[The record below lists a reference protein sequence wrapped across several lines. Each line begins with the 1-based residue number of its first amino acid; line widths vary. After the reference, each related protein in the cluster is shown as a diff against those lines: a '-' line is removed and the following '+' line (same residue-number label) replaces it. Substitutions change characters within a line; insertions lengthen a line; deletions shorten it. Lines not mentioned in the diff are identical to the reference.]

1 MDNIRIRQ
9 ILAYLKAKKSC
20 TLKDLLDVF
29 SVSSA
34 TIHRDV
40 EALAKRDA
48 VERVRGG
55 LVYNDAPAASGN
67 SSAYQERMVARRPQ
81 KIAVAKKALRVIEEG
96 DIIFLDSSTTV
107 YELALLL
114 MHGEFDH
121 LTIITNAIA
130 VMHIFRKLPPHWSM
144 IGLGGNYDPQLN
156 SILGAS
162 ALEQL
167 SRYNVTKAF
176 ISAFGLDDKTATT
189 NHEHQA
195 EMLRKVLDAADKRYL
210 LIDHAKLGR
219 KGLYRISAR
228 GGFDAIFSDR
238 P

>member
-1 MDNIRIRQ
+1 MENFRTRQ
-9 ILAYLKAKKSC
+9 ILAYLKHRKSC
-20 TLKDLLDVF
+20 TLAELMKKF
-29 SVSSA
+29 EVSSA

-40 EALAKRDA
+40 EALARRDA

-55 LVYNDAPAASGN
+55 LIYNEAPDANGN
-67 SSAYQERMVARRPQ
+67 SSAYQERIVARRRE
-81 KIAVAKKALRVIEEG
+81 KIAVAKKALPLIEEG

-114 MHGEFDH
+114 AHADFDH
-121 LTIITNAIA
+121 LTVITNAVAI
-130 VMHIFRKLPPHWSM
+130 MNLFRKFPPHWSM

-156 SILGAS
+156 SILGMS

-167 SRYNVTKAF
+167 SRYNVSKAF

-195 EMLRKVLDAADKRYL
+195 EMLRKVLDAADKLYL
-210 LIDHAKLGR
+210 LVDRIKLGR

-228 GGFDAIFSDR
+228 GAFNAIITDK
-238 P
+238 